1 MNRKVENMAEAYA
14 FISNTQRQKP
24 GEREKMILHR
34 YNRLPSQP
42 HATLIEEEGLASGRA
57 YNTILN
63 NKGGHTLANKKC
75 CTTIGIIKA

>member
-1 MNRKVENMAEAYA
+1 MRSSAIPKDK
-14 FISNTQRQKP
+14 SQ
-24 GEREKMILHR
+24 EREKMILHR
-34 YNRLPSQP
+34 YNRLSAQP
-42 HATLIEEEGLASGRA
+42 HATLIEEEGLASGRT